1 MNDPFNGFDFKDIK
15 IKKKKKPESET
26 NKDNMNNQD
35 FNMMHEAG
43 SLKTHRVSEMNVI
56 KLYNDIIEMTTKDEK
71 LFNFIRSLV
80 INKKQHLAE
89 KDKYLKRK
97 WYHLKNSNLSEK
109 EYRMKEKAL
118 TQSGVDDVKEI
129 KDSMYQSLSEEKV
142 KGFESRER
150 LLQKI
155 ILE

>member
-1 MNDPFNGFDFKDIK
+1 
-15 IKKKKKPESET
+15 
-26 NKDNMNNQD
+26 
-35 FNMMHEAG
+35 MMHEAG

-56 KLYNDIIEMTTKDEK
+56 KLYNDIIEKTTKDEK

-89 KDKYLKRK
+89 KDKYLKGK

-129 KDSMYQSLSEEKV
+129 KDSIYQSLSEEKFFI
-142 KGFESRER
+142 GLSS
-150 LLQKI
+150 
-155 ILE
+155 